1 MKSLL
6 LVAHGSRREQSNHEV
21 KVLANKL
28 KSRCGYEFP
37 IIHAAFL
44 EISDPLIPDGLQRCV
59 DDGARSIMVLPY
71 FLNTGRHVAE
81 DIPRIVNEFENPTLV
96 KIQIAP
102 HIGAS
107 NLILDMLTSIA
118 TQEQSERFKQ
128 VIG

>member
-6 LVAHGSRREQSNHEV
+6 LVAHGSRREQSNQEV
-21 KVLANKL
+21 RELANQL
-28 KSRCGYEFP
+28 KKRCGYEFP

-44 EISDPLIPDGLQRCV
+44 EIADPLIPDGLQRCI
-59 DDGARSIMVLPY
+59 DDGARSITVLPY

-81 DIPRIVNEFENPTLV
+81 DIPHIVKKFENPTLV

-107 NLILDMLTSIA
+107 NMTLDMLTAIA
-118 TQEQSERFKQ
+118 TQDQIERFQQ